1 MSIAHNLY
9 KAFHPYLTLESCD
22 VFRDMAE
29 APDKVRH
36 KRLIVKFRS
45 GGISDFLL
53 HLITS
58 FLCDR
63 FQRVLLNSQTSEWLL
78 DKVGFPQSSILGPHF
93 FLIYIT
99 DLSDNLLPKVKLF
112 ADGTSFF
119 ML

>member
-22 VFRDMAE
+22 FFRDMAE

-36 KRLIVKFRS
+36 KRLIVKFKS

-53 HLITS
+53 HLIAS